1 MKLPKELREKRDL
14 AGTTN
19 KGKQCSI
26 IGCNES
32 ATRSLSES
40 KWKSYLEKADL
51 KYKENK
57 QNKIF
62 LCKEHYKDV
71 NKLRRSQEKIY
82 QKKGFLEDSF
92 SSGKVKKYD

>member
-14 AGTTN
+14 TGATN
-19 KGKQCSI
+19 RGKQCSI
-26 IGCNES
+26 IGCKEL

-40 KWKSYLEKADL
+40 TWKSYLEKTDL

-57 QNKIF
+57 QKKIF
-62 LCKEHYKDV
+62 LCKNHYKDV
-71 NKLRRSQEKIY
+71 NKLRKSQDKFY

-92 SSGKVKKYD
+92 SSGKSKRYD

>member
-14 AGTTN
+14 TSTTN
-19 KGKQCSI
+19 KGKRCSV
-26 IGCNES
+26 IGCSEL

-57 QNKIF
+57 QKKIF

-71 NKLRRSQEKIY
+71 NKFRRSQEKLY
-82 QKKGFLEDSF
+82 QKKGFLEDSI
-92 SSGKVKKYD
+92 SSGKIKRYD